1 MSPYPV
7 LSSDLVRLMKLDDA
21 SSDLNSKLGPDS
33 TPQATSWLKVLNME
47 PKDDNWLLFGDSRD
61 LFEDCKFVGH
71 LGIVYLFPNR
81 FATGLF
87 IYNELDRTTL
97 RLPRSE

>member
-21 SSDLNSKLGPDS
+21 SSDLSSKLAPDS

-47 PKDDNWLLFGDSRD
+47 PKDDNWLLFGDSKD
-61 LFEDCKFVGH
+61 LFEDRKIVGH

-81 FATGLF
+81 
-87 IYNELDRTTL
+87 
-97 RLPRSE
+97 SC